1 MTRRLMIGSI
11 VLVTLPI
18 VVMSPMTPSWYASIL
33 AKTTVS
39 VWVFGALL
47 LFVALGRGLRQTAAP
62 AMARE
67 PSVLE
72 RVG

>member
-1 MTRRLMIGSI
+1 MIGSI

-39 VWVFGALL
+39 VWLFGGIL
-47 LFVALGRGLRQTAAP
+47 LFAALGRGLWQTAAIAP
-62 AMARE
+62 ARE
-67 PSVLE
+67 STALE